1 LKKPISLALKG
12 IIWYNTIKSKIEF
25 TTYMGTKFMMGKESS
40 QKSLHDADYIC
51 KQVVTEESFYHTL
64 YILGSTLFE
73 DEDFAEMYCDDNGRR
88 SLPPSL
94 IVRLLL
100 LQEYENVLDRK
111 AAEYVKYNIAWKYAL
126 KVPLDYEGFAH
137 SSICKFRARPMVHEL
152 EKNLLANYA
161 KQPKS

>member
-1 LKKPISLALKG
+1 
-12 IIWYNTIKSKIEF
+12 
-25 TTYMGTKFMMGKESS
+25 MMGKESS

-73 DEDFAEMYCDDNGRR
+73 DEDFAEMYCDDNGRG
-88 SLPPSL
+88 SLPHSL
-94 IVRLLL
+94 IVRFLL

-111 AAEYVKYNIAWKYAL
+111 VAEYVKYKIAWKYAL

-137 SSICKFRARPMVHEL
+137 SSICKFRARLMVHEL
-152 EKNLLANYA
+152 EKKPFGKLCKVAY
-161 KQPKS
+161 